1 MHPWMTMWIFSL
13 SMARAWQGTLI
24 NVHIPRIEPTDVEQS
39 NVPAV
44 RASRYLQPTVTEH
57 PLPDLILDRLRD
69 VHWIESEP
77 ALGI

>member
-1 MHPWMTMWIFSL
+1 MDFFAIN
-13 SMARAWQGTLI
+13 GTGLAGDSI

-39 NVPAV
+39 NVLAV

-69 VHWIESEP
+69 VHWMESEP